1 MKPLPS
7 ASSLSRLLWSPLLR
21 SLLHEA
27 PVESPATK
35 SCTVPESADR
45 AAFQSPG
52 TEHTPASRLAAARQ
66 IVQGRARPVERTAK
80 GSQRT
85 GPSQIAIHQDSDSRE
100 CMRESCDFP
109 DVGTPASLG
118 QTLERASAAQ
128 SCCASSAEV
137 TKDQTAAPPH

>member
-1 MKPLPS
+1 MKPLSP

-27 PVESPATK
+27 PAEFPATK
-35 SCTVPESADR
+35 SCTVPASADR

-80 GSQRT
+80 GSPHT
-85 GPSQIAIHQDSDSRE
+85 GPSQTAIHQDSDSRE
-100 CMRESCDFP
+100 YMQESCDFP
-109 DVGTPASLG
+109 DAGTPAFHG
-118 QTLERASAAQ
+118 QTPERASAAQ
-128 SCCASSAEV
+128 SCCASSAEA
-137 TKDQTAAPPH
+137 TTDQTAAPPH